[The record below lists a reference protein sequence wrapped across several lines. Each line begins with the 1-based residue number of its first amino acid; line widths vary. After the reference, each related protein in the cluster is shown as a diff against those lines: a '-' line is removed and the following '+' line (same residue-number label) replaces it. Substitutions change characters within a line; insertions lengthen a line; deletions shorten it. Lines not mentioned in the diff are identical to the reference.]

1 MSEFLERIKK
11 LSPKRLALLALE
23 LHEQVEAAKRAD
35 HEPIAVIGMG
45 CRFPGGAGDPD
56 SFWDLL
62 VEGRDAINK
71 VPSDRWD
78 SDAYFDP
85 DPDAPGRIGVKHGGF
100 LERVDGFD
108 SAFFGIAPR
117 EALAMDPQQ
126 RLLLEVTWEALE
138 HAGVSADR
146 LAGTPTGVFIG
157 ICNSDHFQRL
167 VQRGP
172 NMINAYLA
180 SGNAMSVAAGRISYF
195 LGTQGPSL
203 SVDTACSSSL
213 VALHLACRSLRSHET
228 NIALCGGVNIMCA
241 PETTI
246 ALTKAHMLAPDGRCK
261 TFDAAA
267 DGFSRGEGCGVLVL
281 KRLNDALS
289 SGDRILAVVRGTA
302 VNQDGRS
309 GGLTVPNGPAQEA
322 VIRSALA
329 DAQVEAADIGYVEA
343 HGTGTSLGD
352 PIEVRALGRALGL
365 GRQPDNPV
373 LIGSVK
379 TNIGHLES
387 AAGIAGVI
395 KVILSLQH
403 ERIPPHL
410 HFREPSP
417 HIAWAEY
424 PVNLP
429 AEGCAWPRGGRSR
442 LAGVSSF
449 GFSGTNAH
457 AVIEEAPI
465 AIAKPR
471 AAERPLHC
479 VPFSA
484 RSEAALVQLAQRY
497 VDAMAEKNDVTIAD
511 IAHTAGAGRSH
522 FEQRLAIVAESK
534 ESMTGALQAFLAG
547 NAHPALHRGAA
558 LAGTQPDVVFLF
570 TGQGSQYPGMG
581 RELYDCSPVFRN
593 VIDQCDALIGADK
606 HGRTLKT
613 IIWSTKEDG
622 SLHETE
628 WTQPALF
635 AIEYGLTQL
644 WRSWGIEPAAVI
656 GHSVGEYVAA
666 CVAGVFSLEDG
677 LRLIVE
683 RGRLMQ
689 SLPPGGSMAALFA
702 PESAVSAAIESMS
715 ERVTIAAINGPEH
728 VVISGEAAAVEAVAG
743 EFAKRNVRTNRLF
756 VSTASHSPLVA
767 PALDAMEACA
777 QRVEMRAPRIPVA
790 WNVTGGA
797 LPSGSV
803 PNPEYWR
810 RHLREPVKFADGIN
824 YLHQQGYRT
833 FLEVGPH
840 PTLIAL
846 AQQCTRDEA
855 ALFLHSL
862 RRDKDDWTEISQSVA
877 KLYVHGAPIDWT
889 GIDTPNENRRVSLPT
904 YPFERR
910 SYWHSPNRSEI
921 SISRTTTS
929 TANSLSGSRL
939 PTAVPLFE
947 CTLQPDRPR
956 YLAEHRV
963 RGAVLVAGPVFLE
976 MAQSCASE
984 AFGPA
989 FRAVKNFVI
998 HEPLVLTEPGRT
1010 VQVQFGDVVGDAIP
1024 FFIHSRPSESNGAWQ
1039 LHVRGVLTGALKQFS
1054 GDSTIAI
1061 AELKKSL
1068 GPVVSSDG
1076 YYESLAKLGID
1087 IGPGFRSVREA
1098 YQTEG
1103 VSLGR
1108 VECSPARGDDVVSW
1122 IHPVLLDGALQTAGL
1137 AIPKPSPETQDIY
1150 LLSEIEHIE
1159 LTLPLPPTV
1168 WCHAVVRQSKDTRP
1182 HEWRVDLTV
1191 HSPSGQSLGFVR
1203 GICMRRASEETLN
1216 RVVQADGRTAGDNIF
1231 YRLAWE
1237 ASPIAAP
1244 AASSLVSPE
1253 RFSASAQKVFIQ
1265 LADENGLRVYD
1276 KLLPELDRLSAE
1288 YIASAL
1294 RRMGF
1299 DDTVGRI
1306 FTVDAESKR
1315 LGIVERHAR
1324 LFERF
1329 VEILIVDGNFRRH
1342 HDRIEVVCRLP
1353 ASDPLRDNQ
1362 ALLEQF
1368 GAVDGELRTLQR
1380 CGPELARVLTGTQD
1394 PLKLLFPGGSLAEA
1408 RKLYFE
1414 SPYARTYNATL
1425 AETLKSAIADIP
1437 TGAKLRILEIGAGTG
1452 GTTAHLLP
1460 MLPAD
1465 RVEYTFTDISRL
1477 FLDRAAEQFATYP
1490 FIRRTLLDIE
1500 RDPLNQGFKA
1510 GQYDIVV
1517 AANVLHA
1524 TSDLRDAVQHVR
1536 TLLAPDGLLV
1546 LLEGVTSE
1554 RWVDLTF
1561 GLTEGWWRFT
1571 DLTLRENYPLIGRQA
1586 WRGLLNELGFTQ
1598 IIEIPEDTE
1607 GRRSAAQQAMIVA
1620 RAPRSKRQWTIA
1632 GDPNGVGTALAN
1644 LLRTRGDAATVLDG
1658 DIGPAERDAR
1668 GGDLIYL
1675 GALEVAFDRSDDP
1688 LAIDR
1693 CKKLSCDLP
1702 LRWLAEATRLPK
1714 SARVWLVTQGAQPA
1728 SGVQSPGARWQAPL
1742 WGLGRVFALEHP
1754 DVWGGL
1760 IDLPAEGTSEEI
1772 AATLLAALDAG
1783 GDEDQSA
1790 WRGGVRLVP
1799 RIVPDASHRNT
1810 SIRLR
1815 PDATYLITGGFG
1827 GLGLLVGRLLAELG
1841 AKHVALLGRR
1851 PDPQCSGVRAIE
1863 NLGARVISLAGD
1875 VADEAAMKVLLARLA
1890 GEAPPL
1896 RGIVH
1901 AAADFSSAPIRDLT
1915 ASQVQK
1921 MLRSK
1926 IDGTCVLERI
1936 VADEDI
1942 DFLVLFSS
1950 STAVLG
1956 ASGFAH
1962 YAAANL
1968 FLDATAT
1975 AADQRGRRV
1984 LSVNWGT
1991 WEAMRLASA
2000 EEQRSFRQS
2009 GLEPMPAD
2017 LALRAL
2023 TQLLAGTEAQSIVA
2037 RIDWDVLRPLHEAR
2051 RPRPL
2056 LSQVGR
2062 ASSNSRAVGT
2072 QAAKAPLSLVKRLE
2086 QLAPEARR
2094 DQLLDFVRG
2103 EVAAVLGLDGVD
2115 SLPLERGLFEMG
2127 MDSLMSVELGRRLE
2141 RGVGRSLP
2149 STLTFNYPNVA
2160 ALAEFLDRE
2169 FAPTIVPAGEAIGSV
2184 TALPHASNDDLESLT
2199 DLELEARLA
2208 ARLKEAG

>member
-1 MSEFLERIKK
+1 
-11 LSPKRLALLALE
+11 
-23 LHEQVEAAKRAD
+23 
-35 HEPIAVIGMG
+35 
-45 CRFPGGAGDPD
+45 
-56 SFWDLL
+56 
-62 VEGRDAINK
+62 
-71 VPSDRWD
+71 
-78 SDAYFDP
+78 
-85 DPDAPGRIGVKHGGF
+85 
-100 LERVDGFD
+100 
-108 SAFFGIAPR
+108 
-117 EALAMDPQQ
+117 
-126 RLLLEVTWEALE
+126 
-138 HAGVSADR
+138 
-146 LAGTPTGVFIG
+146 
-157 ICNSDHFQRL
+157 
-167 VQRGP
+167 
-172 NMINAYLA
+172 
-180 SGNAMSVAAGRISYF
+180 
-195 LGTQGPSL
+195 
-203 SVDTACSSSL
+203 
-213 VALHLACRSLRSHET
+213 
-228 NIALCGGVNIMCA
+228 
-241 PETTI
+241 
-246 ALTKAHMLAPDGRCK
+246 
-261 TFDAAA
+261 
-267 DGFSRGEGCGVLVL
+267 
-281 KRLNDALS
+281 
-289 SGDRILAVVRGTA
+289 
-302 VNQDGRS
+302 
-309 GGLTVPNGPAQEA
+309 
-322 VIRSALA
+322 
-329 DAQVEAADIGYVEA
+329 
-343 HGTGTSLGD
+343 
-352 PIEVRALGRALGL
+352 
-365 GRQPDNPV
+365 
-373 LIGSVK
+373 
-379 TNIGHLES
+379 
-387 AAGIAGVI
+387 
-395 KVILSLQH
+395 
-403 ERIPPHL
+403 
-410 HFREPSP
+410 
-417 HIAWAEY
+417 
-424 PVNLP
+424 
-429 AEGCAWPRGGRSR
+429 
-442 LAGVSSF
+442 
-449 GFSGTNAH
+449 
-457 AVIEEAPI
+457 
-465 AIAKPR
+465 
-471 AAERPLHC
+471 LHC

-484 RSEAALVQLAQRY
+484 RSETALVQLAQRY
-497 VDAMAEKNDVTIAD
+497 VDAMTEKNDVTIAS

-522 FEQRLAIVAESK
+522 FEQRLAIVTESK
-534 ESMTGALQAFLAG
+534 ETMTGALRAFLAG
-547 NAHPALHRGAA
+547 NAHPALHRGVA
-558 LAGTQPDVVFLF
+558 LAGTQSDVVFLF

-581 RELYDCSPVFRN
+581 RQLYDCSPVFRN

-606 HGRTLKT
+606 RGRTLKT
-613 IIWSTKEDG
+613 IIWPTQEDG
-622 SLHETE
+622 LLHETE

-702 PESAVSAAIESMS
+702 PESVVSAAIESMS

-728 VVISGEAAAVEAVAG
+728 VVISGDAAAVEAIAG
-743 EFAKRNVRTNRLF
+743 DFAKRNVRTNRLF
-756 VSTASHSPLVA
+756 VSTASHSPLVG

-855 ALFLHSL
+855 ALFLPSL
-862 RRDKDDWTEISQSVA
+862 RRDKDDRTEILQSVA
-877 KLYVHGAPIDWT
+877 KLYVHGAPIDWA
-889 GIDTPNENRRVSLPT
+889 GIDTPDENRRVSLPT

-921 SISRTTTS
+921 SIARP
-929 TANSLSGSRL
+929 TASSANPLCGSRL

-947 CTLQPDRPR
+947 CTLQPNVPR
-956 YLAEHRV
+956 YLAEHRI

-976 MAQSCASE
+976 MAQSCACE

-989 FRAVKNFVI
+989 MRAVENFII
-998 HEPLVLTEPGRT
+998 HEPLVLKEMGRT
-1010 VQVQFGDVVGDAIP
+1010 VQVQFGDAVGNAIP
-1024 FFIHSRPSESNGAWQ
+1024 FFIHSRQSESDGAWQ
-1039 LHVRGVLTGALKQFS
+1039 LHVQGVLRGTGATKQSS
-1054 GDSTIAI
+1054 GNSTIAI
-1061 AELKKSL
+1061 TELKKNL
-1068 GPVVSSDG
+1068 GPVVSSEN
-1076 YYESLAKLGID
+1076 YYEGLAKLGID

-1098 YQTEG
+1098 YQADG

-1108 VECSPARGDDVVSW
+1108 IECSPACGDDVVRW

-1137 AIPKPSPETQDIY
+1137 AIPKPSPEIQDIY

-1168 WCHAVVRQSKDTRP
+1168 WCHAVVRQCKDARP
-1182 HEWRVDLTV
+1182 REWRVDLTV
-1191 HSPSGQSLGFVR
+1191 HSPSGHALGFVR

-1216 RVVQADGRTAGDNIF
+1216 RVVQADERAAEDNIF

-1237 ASPIAAP
+1237 ASPIALP
-1244 AASSLVSPE
+1244 AAPSLVSPE
-1253 RFSASAQKVFIQ
+1253 RFAAGAQKAFIQ
-1265 LADENGLRVYD
+1265 LAGENGLGIYD

-1288 YIASAL
+1288 YIAAAL
-1294 RRMGF
+1294 RQMGF
-1299 DDTVGRI
+1299 DDTAGRI
-1306 FTVDAESKR
+1306 FTVDAESER
-1315 LGIVERHAR
+1315 LGIVKRHVR
-1324 LFERF
+1324 LFERLL
-1329 VEILIVDGNFRRH
+1329 EILIVDGNLRRH
-1342 HDRIEVVCRLP
+1342 RDGVQVVSRLP
-1353 ASDPLRDNQ
+1353 TSDPSRHNR

-1380 CGPELARVLTGTQD
+1380 CGPELARVLTGAQD

-1414 SPYARTYNATL
+1414 SPYARTYNAAL

-1437 TGAKLRILEIGAGTG
+1437 GGAKLRILEVGAGTG

-1460 MLPAD
+1460 MLPAE

-1510 GQYDIVV
+1510 GQYDLVV

-1536 TLLAPDGLLV
+1536 TLLAPDGLLL

-1598 IIEIPEDTE
+1598 IVEIPEDAE
-1607 GRRSAAQQAMIVA
+1607 GRRSATQQAMIVA
-1620 RAPRSKRQWTIA
+1620 RAPLSKRQWTIA
-1632 GDPNGVGTALAN
+1632 GDPSGVGTALAN
-1644 LLRTRGDAATVLDG
+1644 LLRTRGDVATILDADIDAAESAT
-1658 DIGPAERDAR
+1658 RS
-1668 GGDLIYL
+1668 GDLIYL
-1675 GALEVAFDRSDDP
+1675 GALELARDRSDDP
-1688 LAIDR
+1688 LAIGR
-1693 CKKLSCDLP
+1693 CKKLSCELP
-1702 LRWLAEATRLPK
+1702 LRWLAEATKLPK
-1714 SARVWLVTQGAQPA
+1714 SARVWLVTQGAQPV
-1728 SGVQSPGARWQAPL
+1728 SDVQSSGARWQAPL

-1754 DVWGGL
+1754 DLWGGL
-1760 IDLPAEGTSEEI
+1760 IDLPPQGTSEAI
-1772 AATLLAALDAG
+1772 AATLLAALDGDA
-1783 GDEDQSA
+1783 DEDQTA
-1790 WRGGVRLVP
+1790 WREGVRFVP
-1799 RIVPDASHRNT
+1799 RVLPDLLRRNS

-1815 PDATYLITGGFG
+1815 SDATYLITGGFG

-1841 AKHVALLGRR
+1841 AKHVALLGRH

-1875 VADEAAMKVLLARLA
+1875 VADEEAVKVLLERLA
-1890 GEAPPL
+1890 KEAPPL

-1915 ASQVQK
+1915 TSQVQE
-1921 MLRSK
+1921 MLRPK

-1936 VADEDI
+1936 VADKEI

-1950 STAVLG
+1950 STAILG

-1975 AADQRGRRV
+1975 ASDQRSRRV

-2000 EEQRSFRQS
+2000 EEQRSFRLS
-2009 GLEPMPAD
+2009 GLEPMPAK

-2023 TQLLAGTEAQSIVA
+2023 TQLLASTEAQSMVA
-2037 RIDWDVLRPLHEAR
+2037 SIDWDVLRPLHEAR

-2056 LSQVGR
+2056 LSQVGK
-2062 ASSNSRAVGT
+2062 AFSNSHAVVKQVG
-2072 QAAKAPLSLVKRLE
+2072 KATLSLVKRLE
-2086 QLAPEARR
+2086 QLTPEARR
-2094 DQLLDFVRG
+2094 DHLLDFVRG
-2103 EVAAVLGLDGVD
+2103 EVAAVLGLDGID
-2115 SLPLERGLFEMG
+2115 ALPLERGLFEMG

-2169 FAPTIVPAGEAIGSV
+2169 FGTTIVPTEAIGSV
-2184 TALPHASNDDLESLT
+2184 PSLPHSSNEDLELLT
-2199 DLELEARLA
+2199 DHELEARLA